1 VPNEVDPLVTEE
13 VEQVAKRACHRP
25 EAVVA
30 GFLRGFAVAGKIDSD
45 DRSALPGEQVKD
57 RLPCISIGSDPMDEE
72 YGRARTEMLAV
83 GKCPAVQVRKL
94 ALDRL

>member
-1 VPNEVDPLVTEE
+1 
-13 VEQVAKRACHRP
+13 
-25 EAVVA
+25 
-30 GFLRGFAVAGKIDSD
+30 
-45 DRSALPGEQVKD
+45 
-57 RLPCISIGSDPMDEE
+57 MDEE

>member
-1 VPNEVDPLVTEE
+1 VT
-13 VEQVAKRACHRP
+13 
-25 EAVVA
+25 
-30 GFLRGFAVAGKIDSD
+30 GKIDRD

-83 GKCPAVQVRKL
+83 GNCPAVQVRKL